1 LAGFFLGKHDET
13 ARLKNLIT
21 GSRMQIEA
29 KGLDPVTVDNFT
41 NLVLCTNETNA
52 VKIDNQD
59 RRWAVLET
67 SCAHRNDR
75 AYFLP
80 LVELVEDPSVP
91 PLFYRYLVTLD
102 LAGFDVRCIPDSSA
116 KLALQVT
123 SRSAVAHWLQHIV
136 QRPPM
141 GMICGDA
148 SSRFNLGPQ
157 FAFEEFAEWAK
168 GQPSYL
174 HARTIADFVR
184 DMKALGFR
192 RQSCYVR
199 SAGGSQYAWK
209 DLTLASIKDQ
219 LIAQRAWDED
229 AELDAAP
236 QELIPGT
243 HPCCLSQVSRPS
255 SGCYNIMH

>member
-1 LAGFFLGKHDET
+1 
-13 ARLKNLIT
+13 
-21 GSRMQIEA
+21 M
-29 KGLDPVTVDNFT
+29 
-41 NLVLCTNETNA
+41 
-52 VKIDNQD
+52 
-59 RRWAVLET
+59 LET

-141 GMICGDA
+141 GMVSGDPA
-148 SSRFNLGPQ
+148 SRFNLGPQ
-157 FAFEEFAEWAK
+157 FAFEEFGEWAK

-184 DMKALGFR
+184 DMKALGFK
-192 RQSCYVR
+192 RQTCHIR
-199 SAGGSQYAWK
+199 SYGSQHAWK
-209 DLTLASIKDQ
+209 DLTLASIRAQ

-229 AELDAAP
+229 AEVDAAP
-236 QELIPGT
+236 GELTPGGC
-243 HPCCLSQVSRPS
+243 PCCFFGSQACGCCSTARWSRSCVPCAWSARPPPARPS
-255 SGCYNIMH
+255 G